1 MTNKEILNN
10 FIELNYPI
18 LVGVLSTRS
27 KNRVTK
33 ISFDFHLPSK
43 ALRSSSASLSTF
55 TPPLLSFLI
64 SSFFFSAAFLSV
76 VLFAPVGPA
85 AAFGLALAASVG

>member
-27 KNRVTK
+27 KK
-33 ISFDFHLPSK
+33 
-43 ALRSSSASLSTF
+43 LSNED
-55 TPPLLSFLI
+55 LI
-64 SSFFFSAAFLSV
+64 
-76 VLFAPVGPA
+76 
-85 AAFGLALAASVG
+85 